1 MHKMRT
7 LYNKFIEGTG
17 KLRDIPLLL
26 FRMIL
31 ALGFYEPA
39 MMKVKNLS
47 GVAEWFGSMNYP
59 LPMISA
65 SLSMVTEVSGII
77 LLVLGLGTR
86 LISIPMMF
94 IMVIA
99 TLTVHLPNGFPAGDN
114 GFEIPLYYFV
124 MLFALV
130 IYGGGKYSLD
140 HVWNKR
146 LGKS

>member
-1 MHKMRT
+1 MRT

-26 FRMIL
+26 FRWIL
-31 ALGFYEPA
+31 AIGFFEPA

-47 GVAEWFGSMNYP
+47 SVAEWFGSMNYP

-65 SLSMVTEVSGII
+65 TLSMVTEVSGII

-114 GFEIPLYYFV
+114 GFEIPLYYFM

-140 HVWNKR
+140 HLWDKR
-146 LGKS
+146 LSRS

>member
-1 MHKMRT
+1 
-7 LYNKFIEGTG
+7 
-17 KLRDIPLLL
+17 
-26 FRMIL
+26 
-31 ALGFYEPA
+31 

-47 GVAEWFGSMNYP
+47 SVAEWFESMNYP

-65 SLSMVTEVSGII
+65 SLSMLTEVSGII

-140 HVWNKR
+140 HLWDKR
-146 LGKS
+146 MGRT

>member
-1 MHKMRT
+1 MNT
-7 LYNKFIEGTG
+7 LYNKFVEGAG

-26 FRMIL
+26 FRLIL
-31 ALGFYEPA
+31 AVGFYEPA

-65 SLSMVTEVSGII
+65 SISMVTEVSGIV
-77 LLVLGLGTR
+77 LLILGLGSR
-86 LISIPMMF
+86 LIAMPMMF

-99 TLTVHLPNGFPAGDN
+99 TFTVHISNGFPAGDN
-114 GFEIPLYYFV
+114 GFEIPLYYFL

-130 IYGGGKYSLD
+130 VYGSGKFSVDYLIS
-140 HVWNKR
+140 KR
-146 LGKS
+146 SK

>member
-1 MHKMRT
+1 MRT

-26 FRMIL
+26 FRLIL

-39 MMKVKNLS
+39 IMKVKNLS

-65 SLSMVTEVSGII
+65 SLSMLTEVSGII

-99 TLTVHLPNGFPAGDN
+99 TLTVHLSNGFPAGDN

-130 IYGGGKYSLD
+130 IYGSGKYSLD

>member
-1 MHKMRT
+1 MRT

-17 KLRDIPLLL
+17 KLRDVPLLM
-26 FRMIL
+26 FRWIL

-47 GVAEWFGSMNYP
+47 GVAEWFESMNYP
-59 LPMISA
+59 LPMVTA
-65 SLSMVTEVSGII
+65 TLSMVTEVMGIV
-77 LLVLGLGTR
+77 LLIVGLGTR

-94 IMVIA
+94 VMVIA

-114 GFEIPLYYFV
+114 GFEIPLYYFL

-130 IYGGGKYSLD
+130 VYGSGKYSLD
-140 HVWNKR
+140 HLFNKR
-146 LGKS
+146 SLKS

>member
-1 MHKMRT
+1 MRT

-17 KLRDIPLLL
+17 KLRDVPLLL
-26 FRMIL
+26 FRLIL
-31 ALGFYEPA
+31 AFGFYEPA
-39 MMKVKNLS
+39 MMKLKNLS

-59 LPMISA
+59 LPLLSA
-65 SLSMVTEVSGII
+65 SLSMVTEVSGIL

-94 IMVIA
+94 IMVVA

-114 GFEIPLYYFV
+114 GFEIPLYYFL

-130 IYGGGKYSLD
+130 VYGSGKFSVD
-140 HVWNKR
+140 HLAGKR
-146 LGKS
+146 S

>member
-1 MHKMRT
+1 MRT

-17 KLRDIPLLL
+17 KLRDLPLLL
-26 FRMIL
+26 FRVIL
-31 ALGFYEPA
+31 AVGFYEPA
-39 MMKVKNLS
+39 MMKLKNLS

-65 SLSMVTEVSGII
+65 SLSMVTEVSGIV
-77 LLVLGLGTR
+77 LLILGLGTR

-114 GFEIPLYYFV
+114 GFEIPLYYFL

-130 IYGGGKYSLD
+130 IYGPGKYSLD
-140 HVWNKR
+140 QLIR
-146 LGKS
+146 RAE